1 MSSIRRDLL
10 DKILKKNIHLF
21 TGKVLDVG
29 GKKIGKRGKFIPPIK
44 NIERWEY
51 LNTDEKTNPDFL
63 ADICSMPFED
73 DSYDVL
79 LVTEVLEY
87 IKEPVKA
94 VQECYRVLKKGGNL
108 IISVPFM
115 HPMHYDADFDMQR
128 FTQIYLRNILSN
140 CSFSEINFYEMGS
153 VGAVLFDFL
162 NIATSYASKNKKSY
176 LNMLLQ
182 RSKFIFLLIDKY
194 TPHQKK
200 YINTGYFIVI
210 KK

>member
-63 ADICSMPFED
+63 ADICSMPIED

-87 IKEPVKA
+87 IKEQK
-94 VQECYRVLKKGGNL
+94 
-108 IISVPFM
+108 
-115 HPMHYDADFDMQR
+115 R
-128 FTQIYLRNILSN
+128 F
-140 CSFSEINFYEMGS
+140 
-153 VGAVLFDFL
+153 
-162 NIATSYASKNKKSY
+162 KNAIEY
-176 LNMLLQ
+176 
-182 RSKFIFLLIDKY
+182 
-194 TPHQKK
+194 
-200 YINTGYFIVI
+200 
-210 KK
+210 